1 MSYIKCIKK
10 GLDSMSKNELEDLHH
25 ELNLLM
31 SDVTDSIDLIR
42 KSCEH
47 RVVVLESDLDH
58 HNGGSTE
65 LVCKSCSKSMY
76 PHEGNYYPYPISA
89 PRDNVKRLLEEK

>member
-25 ELNLLM
+25 ELNLLI
-31 SDVTDSIDLIR
+31 SDVNNSIYLIR

-47 RVVVLESDLDH
+47 KVVVLESDSDH

-65 LVCKSCSKSMY
+65 LVCKSCGKVMY
-76 PHEGNYYPYPISA
+76 FHEGNFYPYPISA
-89 PRDNVKRLLEEK
+89 PRDNVKRLLEER